1 MEPGQLI
8 SHYELI
14 EKIGE
19 GGMGHVYKARDTKLN
34 RHVAIKLLPPDLT
47 ADEERRLRFRREA
60 QAAAALDHP
69 HIAVIHEVGE
79 HEGNLFIVMQYVIAE
94 ASGDLPRAVAAYR
107 EMLEPT
113 VQWAWGSP
121 VDGTLA
127 LYGLARLEDE
137 AGDVASARQHYQDFL
152 DRWGDAD
159 LPIPAVAEAKDRLA
173 ALTP

>member
-34 RHVAIKLLPPDLT
+34 RHVAIKLLPPGLT

-60 QAAAALDHP
+60 QAAAALDRATSLAP
-69 HIAVIHEVGE
+69 EYRDRVA
-79 HEGNLFIVMQYVIAE
+79 EGNTRSRIAE
-94 ASGDLPRAVAAYR
+94 ASGDLPRAIAAYR
-107 EMLEPT
+107 EMQKPT
-113 VQWAWGSP
+113 VQYAWGSP
-121 VDGTLA
+121 VDRTLA
-127 LYGLARLEDE
+127 LYELARLEDQ
-137 AGDVASARQHYQDFL
+137 AGDQASARQHYEDFL

-173 ALTP
+173 ILTP